1 MTITRLYQTL
11 AIALLVTLFCACN
24 DDIDVPQT
32 ATATTETTDDW
43 QGDETL
49 IQLSA
54 GTDSI
59 NTDSPSFTLYIQ
71 APDNKIIKRECRFS
85 RNSTHSDFHLS
96 QGLKAEEY
104 RLLYLE
110 YETTSR
116 NGESHKAQYGLGCR
130 IKIGSGLT
138 GILDNYNSDLELYG
152 SGTDE
157 NPYIITSY
165 THLMT
170 LASKVNSKET
180 NPLITSSTWFKQYIP
195 IDLSYASFKCDNNY
209 GWMPIGNSTEPFRGK
224 FIGNETS
231 GLWIKRP
238 NSFALGLFGCI
249 DEAFIQNV
257 RITDAEIEG
266 NFAVGAVAGA
276 VITRGDYRDC
286 SSISDCKI
294 SRCTITGSD
303 GSLNVGGIVGAV
315 DMLARASL
323 FNCSNDSGNVSAGYN
338 AGGIVGG
345 CGMYSKV
352 SISNCRNNSPVTSQ
366 YAGAGGIIA
375 TGDTLAV
382 TGCTNSGIITGA
394 TGCTD
399 GDTENFGRG
408 TGGIVGGCGMSTIV
422 SCVNTVTG
430 DVSGKEGVGGILGST
445 KIAGDDN
452 TANIYNSVI
461 LRYCGN
467 DAEIKG
473 SQSVGGICG
482 EAQFGGYALYN
493 HGTVSG
499 NDYIAGIVGC
509 TSASMLVN
517 AVNSG
522 TISGNTHVSGI
533 SGKTNMGN
541 YAICQNYGG
550 ITGKERVAG
559 VLGLGSNNTMIHY
572 CGNFGA
578 VSGNSPV
585 GGIVGEIGDERE
597 WTGMNIAECVVG
609 AIDIVLG
616 VASPTFMLLTDLS
629 AVTEVLHG
637 LHISLEIAEVATV
650 ATEWVLFGIGI
661 EELCGEHTAHEMEAA
676 IEATAQTV
684 NSGITTEINSI
695 RQDATPA
702 VNSTF
707 TPAAMKSNYLDNILA
722 QNDFYAASDENA
734 NLFNDNINHLRHER
748 SEAIEEKMEQ
758 KELVHTIVGGIAV
771 TVSTITTIG
780 SIVLSGGAAAPFVL
794 AGGVSAIVGGM
805 NAIIKGATHYS
816 ENSVIIWQCANSG
829 KITGSESNET
839 GGIAGIV
846 HDMSIVRDCI
856 NTADGTCGGSIAGT
870 LKNDATAYCNLSI
883 SDNGWDDMFVK
894 TVTAGD
900 FSHNYQYSSSGSNG
914 VEYTGLTASEIADPG
929 SYPDWDFTNKW
940 AIPSGYGNSYPIP
953 NISDMRLSH

>member
-1 MTITRLYQTL
+1 MILTSL
-11 AIALLVTLFCACN
+11 CACN
-24 DDIDVPQT
+24 DDIDMPGTT
-32 ATATTETTDDW
+32 AETTETTDDW
-43 QGDETL
+43 QGNENL
-49 IQLSA
+49 IQLHD

-59 NTDSPSFTLYIQ
+59 NTGNITFTIHIQ
-71 APDNKIIKRECRFS
+71 APDNCIIKRECTFS
-85 RNSTHSDFHLS
+85 RNSTHSELHLS
-96 QGLKAEEY
+96 KGLKAGEY

-110 YETTSR
+110 YEPSNS
-116 NGESHKAQYGLGCR
+116 NGDSHKTQYGLGCR
-130 IKIGSGLT
+130 IKLGSGLT
-138 GILDNYNSDLELYG
+138 DILDNYNSDLELYG

-195 IDLSYASFKCDNNY
+195 LDLSYASFKCDNNY

-238 NSFALGLFGCI
+238 NSFGLGLFGCI
-249 DEAFIQNV
+249 DNAFIQNV

-276 VITRGDYRDC
+276 VITRGDQRDC
-286 SSISDCKI
+286 SSISDCNI
-294 SRCTITGSD
+294 NRCTINGSA
-303 GSLNVGGIVGAV
+303 GSLNVGGITGAV
-315 DMLARASL
+315 DMLAKANFYNCHTDAS
-323 FNCSNDSGNVSAGYN
+323 SISSSYN

-345 CGMYSKV
+345 CGMYSYV
-352 SISNCRNNSPVTSQ
+352 SINSCQNNSQVTTE

-375 TGDTLAV
+375 TGDTLSV
-382 TGCTNSGIITGA
+382 TGCTNSGLITGA
-394 TGCTD
+394 TRYTA
-399 GDTENFGRG
+399 GDTHNSGRG

-422 SCVNTVTG
+422 SCVNTETG
-430 DVSGKEGVGGILGST
+430 DVTGKDGVGGILGST

-467 DAEIKG
+467 HAEIKG
-473 SQSVGGICG
+473 TQCVGGICG
-482 EAQFGGYALYN
+482 EAQMGGYALYN
-493 HGTVSG
+493 RGTVSG
-499 NDYIAGIVGC
+499 TDYIAGIAGC
-509 TSASMLVN
+509 TSANMLVN

-522 TISGNTHVSGI
+522 TISGETHISGV

-572 CGNFGA
+572 CGNFGT
-578 VSGNSPV
+578 VTGNCPV
-585 GGIVGEIGDERE
+585 GGIVGEIGEERE

-616 VASPTFMLLTDLS
+616 VASPTFMIMTDF
-629 AVTEVLHG
+629 AATGILHG
-637 LHISLEIAEVATV
+637 VHIALELAEVCTIDV
-650 ATEWVLFGIGI
+650 EWVLFGIGVH
-661 EELCGEHTAHEMEAA
+661 ELCGEHAAHEMEAA
-676 IEATAQTV
+676 IEATAQTI
-684 NSGITTEINSI
+684 NSDITAEINDI
-695 RQDATPA
+695 RGNASPA
-702 VNSTF
+702 VNNKF
-707 TPAAMKSNYLDNILA
+707 TTDAMKNNYLDNILA

-734 NLFNDNINHLRHER
+734 DLFNDNINHLRHER

-758 KELVHTIVGGIAV
+758 KEHTHTIVSGIAV
-771 TVSTITTIG
+771 AVSTIGAIG
-780 SIVLSGGAAAPFVL
+780 SIVLSGGAAAPFFI
-794 AGGVSAIVGGM
+794 AGSLGAIVGGM
-805 NAIIKGATHYS
+805 NAVIKGATHYS

-829 KITGSESNET
+829 NISGSDSDET

-856 NTADGTCGGSIAGT
+856 NTAEGTCGGSIVGT
-870 LKNDATAYCNLSI
+870 LKNEATAYCNLSI
-883 SDNGWDDMFVK
+883 SDSGWDDMFAK
-894 TVTAGD
+894 TVTAGE

-914 VEYTGLTASEIADPG
+914 INYSGLTASEIADPSNFSG
-929 SYPDWDFTNKW
+929 WDFSNKW
-940 AIPSGYGNSYPIP
+940 TIPSGYSNSYPIP
-953 NISDMRLSH
+953 NVSDMKLSH